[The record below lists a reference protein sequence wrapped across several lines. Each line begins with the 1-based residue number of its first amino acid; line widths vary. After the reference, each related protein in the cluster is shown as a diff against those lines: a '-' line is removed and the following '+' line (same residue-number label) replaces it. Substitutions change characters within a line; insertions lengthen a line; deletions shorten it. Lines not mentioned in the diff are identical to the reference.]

1 MNGRLLAVRAWP
13 ELERRPIE
21 LLAVPL
27 GATEQHGPH
36 LPLDTDTRVATALAE
51 RLAGSRPDVLVAPA
65 LCYGA
70 SGEHETFPG
79 TLSIGSAALELV
91 VLELVRSASRWVQRT
106 VLISGHGGNA
116 AALRRAERRL
126 QAEGRAVLAWMPIL
140 EDGDAH
146 AGRVETSL
154 LLALAPGQVRAGRLA
169 PGNRAPLSQL
179 MDAVRE
185 RTVRGVSPNGV
196 LGDPRGA
203 SAVQGQALLE
213 QMSDE
218 LCQALARCVR

>member
-1 MNGRLLAVRAWP
+1 
-13 ELERRPIE
+13 
-21 LLAVPL
+21 
-27 GATEQHGPH
+27 
-36 LPLDTDTRVATALAE
+36 
-51 RLAGSRPDVLVAPA
+51 
-65 LCYGA
+65 
-70 SGEHETFPG
+70 
-79 TLSIGSAALELV
+79 
-91 VLELVRSASRWVQRT
+91 
-106 VLISGHGGNA
+106 
-116 AALRRAERRL
+116 
-126 QAEGRAVLAWMPIL
+126 MPIL

-203 SAVQGQALLE
+203 SAVQGQALFE

-218 LCQALARCVR
+218 LCQAVARWLR

>member
-1 MNGRLLAVRAWP
+1 MSARLLAARAWP
-13 ELERRPIE
+13 ELERRAIE

-36 LPLDTDTRVATALAE
+36 LPLDTDTRVATALAD
-51 RLAGSRPDVLVAPA
+51 RLAGSRPGVLVAPA
-65 LCYGA
+65 LTYGA

-79 TLSIGSAALELV
+79 TLSIGHAALELV
-91 VLELVRSASRWVQRT
+91 VLELVRSASRWVERT

-116 AALRRAERRL
+116 VALRRAERRL
-126 QAEGRAVLAWMPIL
+126 RAEGRAVLAWMPAI

-154 LLALAPGQVRAGRLA
+154 LLALAPGQVRVGRLA
-169 PGNRAPLSQL
+169 PGNRTRLSEL
-179 MDAVRE
+179 MATIRE

-203 SAVQGQALLE
+203 SAAQGQALLE
-213 QMSDE
+213 RMGDE
-218 LCQALARCVR
+218 LCEAVARWLR

>member
-1 MNGRLLAVRAWP
+1 VNGRLLAARAWP

-51 RLAGSRPDVLVAPA
+51 RLAGSRPGVLVAPA

-126 QAEGRAVLAWMPIL
+126 QAEGRAVLAWMPII

-179 MDAVRE
+179 IDAIRD

-196 LGDPRGA
+196 LGDPTGA

-218 LCQALARCVR
+218 LCQAVARWLR

>member
-1 MNGRLLAVRAWP
+1 VSARLLAARAWP
-13 ELERRPIE
+13 ELERRAIE

-51 RLAGSRPDVLVAPA
+51 RLAGSRPGVLVAPA
-65 LCYGA
+65 LSYGA

-79 TLSIGSAALELV
+79 TLSIGHAALELV
-91 VLELVRSASRWVQRT
+91 VLELVRSASRWVERT

-126 QAEGRAVLAWMPIL
+126 RAEGRAVLAWMPAI

-154 LLALAPGQVRAGRLA
+154 LLALAPGQVRVGRLA
-169 PGNRAPLSQL
+169 PGNRTRLSEL
-179 MDAVRE
+179 MATIRE
-185 RTVRGVSPNGV
+185 RTVRSVSPNGV

-203 SAVQGQALLE
+203 SAAEGQTLLE
-213 QMSDE
+213 RMGDE
-218 LCQALARCVR
+218 LCEAVAGWLR

>member
-1 MNGRLLAVRAWP
+1 MSARLLAARVWP
-13 ELERRPIE
+13 ELEHRAIE

-36 LPLDTDTRVATALAE
+36 LPLDVDTRVASALAE
-51 RLAGSRPDVLVAPA
+51 RLAERRPGVLVAPA
-65 LCYGA
+65 LSYGA
-70 SGEHETFPG
+70 SGEHEMFPG
-79 TLSIGSAALELV
+79 TLSIGTAALELA
-91 VLELVRSASRWVQRT
+91 VLELVRSASRWVART

-126 QAEGRAVLAWMPIL
+126 RAEGRSVLIWMPAI

-154 LLALAPGQVRAGRLA
+154 LLALAPEQVRAGRLA
-169 PGNRAPLSQL
+169 PGNRAPLSEL
-179 MDAVRE
+179 IGAIRE

-196 LGDPRGA
+196 LGDPTGA
-203 SAVQGQALLE
+203 STAQGQALLE
-213 QMSDE
+213 RMSDE
-218 LCQALARCVR
+218 LCQAVARWPE

>member
-1 MNGRLLAVRAWP
+1 MNGRLLAARAWP

-126 QAEGRAVLAWMPIL
+126 QAEGRAVLAWMPII

-146 AGRVETSL
+146 AGRIETSL
-154 LLALAPGQVRAGRLA
+154 LLALAPGQVRGGRLA

-179 MDAVRE
+179 IDAIRE

-196 LGDPRGA
+196 LGDPTGA

-218 LCQALARCVR
+218 LCQAVARWLR

>member
-1 MNGRLLAVRAWP
+1 MNGRLLAARAWP
-13 ELERRPIE
+13 ELERRPVE

-51 RLAGSRPDVLVAPA
+51 RLAGSRPGVLVAPV

-91 VLELVRSASRWVQRT
+91 VLELVRSASRWVERT

-116 AALRRAERRL
+116 AALRGAERRL
-126 QAEGRAVLAWMPIL
+126 RAEDRAVLAWMPDI

-154 LLALAPGQVRAGRLA
+154 LLALAPGHVRADRLA
-169 PGNRAPLSQL
+169 PGNRTGLSEL
-179 MDAVRE
+179 MATIRE

-203 SAVQGQALLE
+203 SAAEGHDLLE
-213 QMSDE
+213 HMGDE
-218 LCQALARCVR
+218 LCQAVARWLR